1 MILQT
6 VIQDCLWLNWAVLP
20 EALPPLTKP
29 LAYDV
34 CKTRDG
40 DFVFVSALLFRQHG
54 LGSGM
59 KLPGVSYPQCQLH
72 ACALDGDGLECTWIF
87 SVLLP
92 NWLAT
97 SVRWVAGRPARGAR
111 LDYPA
116 AGDPGCRGEAWK
128 WSVRRGGVLAVEA
141 SLSSSPPGAGPS
153 LGSWEKTLAYFR
165 RQRLEYVLVRGK
177 WRRVEVDRCSAAAVP
192 LTARV
197 LEGGLV
203 VDHLVGAPASL
214 PPLHSSWL
222 LPTVNISFEYGA
234 EAESAAL
241 PEAPAAL

>member
-1 MILQT
+1 MILHT
-6 VIQDCLWLNWAVLP
+6 VIQDCLWLNWAVP
-20 EALPPLTKP
+20 EEALPPVPKP

-34 CKTRDG
+34 CKTPEG
-40 DFVFVSALLFRQHG
+40 GFVFVSARLFRQHG

-59 KLPGVSYPQCQLH
+59 KLPGVSYPQCLLQ

-116 AGDPGCRGEAWK
+116 AGDPGCRGEDWR
-128 WSVRRGGVLAVEA
+128 WSVRRGSALAVEA
-141 SLSSSPPGAGPS
+141 SLLNSPPGAGPS
-153 LGSWEKTLAYFR
+153 LGSWEETLAYFR
-165 RQRLEYVLVRGK
+165 RQRLEYVRVRGK
-177 WRRVEVDRCSAAAVP
+177 WRRVEVDRSSTAAVP
-192 LTARV
+192 VTARV

-203 VDHLVGAPASL
+203 IESLGGLPASL

-222 LPTVNISFEYGA
+222 LPTVNISFEYVVEG
-234 EAESAAL
+234 EHAAL